1 MLEMLDPSMVIVRN
15 STLFIDPVSI
25 RKYSDIWIFASEY

>member
-1 MLEMLDPSMVIVRN
+1 MLDPSTVIVRN
-15 STLFIDPVSI
+15 STLFIDSVSV